1 MTPGAFDRLVALLKR
16 LPGIGEKSARRM
28 AFFFIQQPQAFASDF
43 IEALNDAK
51 RNIRQCS
58 LCGTITDTDPCPIC
72 SDPMRDRTSVLVV
85 ETVED
90 LVNIEGTG
98 VFGGVYHVLGER
110 VSPLTGD
117 DLSGLGVAE
126 ERGELV
132 LADAAAEGFRGL
144 SKAGGAEHFR
154 QEGRFELH
162 RHRPQRGVAVGAAA
176 RLVDR
181 GGNGGCHLHGSSFRR
196 GAVGPFLALIA
207 VNVW

>member
-28 AFFFIQQPQAFASDF
+28 AFFFIQQPQTFASDF

-117 DLSGLGVAE
+117 DLSEKTLSFLQKHLRDLNVREVIVATNPRIE
-126 ERGELV
+126 GELTYHAIMDALDV
-132 LADAAAEGFRGL
+132 FDEVRITKLACGLPIGGSIEFADRVTLHAALDARVEI
-144 SKAGGAEHFR
+144 
-154 QEGRFELH
+154 
-162 RHRPQRGVAVGAAA
+162 
-176 RLVDR
+176 
-181 GGNGGCHLHGSSFRR
+181 RR
-196 GAVGPFLALIA
+196 GSMSEKR
-207 VNVW
+207 

>member
-117 DLSGLGVAE
+117 DLSEKALSFLQKHLRDLNVREVIVATNPRIE
-126 ERGELV
+126 GELTYHAILGALDGFDEIRITK
-132 LADAAAEGFRGL
+132 LACGLPIGGSIEFADRVTLHAALDARVEIR
-144 SKAGGAEHFR
+144 S
-154 QEGRFELH
+154 
-162 RHRPQRGVAVGAAA
+162 
-176 RLVDR
+176 
-181 GGNGGCHLHGSSFRR
+181 GSTSEKR
-196 GAVGPFLALIA
+196 
-207 VNVW
+207 

>member
-90 LVNIEGTG
+90 LVIIEGTG

-117 DLSGLGVAE
+117 DLSEKALSFLQKHLRDLNVREVIVATNPRIE
-126 ERGELV
+126 GELTYHAIMGA
-132 LADAAAEGFRGL
+132 LDGFDEVR
-144 SKAGGAEHFR
+144 
-154 QEGRFELH
+154 
-162 RHRPQRGVAVGAAA
+162 
-176 RLVDR
+176 
-181 GGNGGCHLHGSSFRR
+181 
-196 GAVGPFLALIA
+196 IT
-207 VNVW
+207 